1 MASGKRQWVRR
12 LRPPWTTALTTD
24 AVSPTAEAAP
34 MGAAAMPTE
43 KSDHVCGREAGN
55 NQDGGSCDCG

>member
-34 MGAAAMPTE
+34 MSAAVTPTE
-43 KSDHVCGREAGN
+43 KSDHVCGGVN
-55 NQDGGSCDCG
+55 NQEDGSWDCG